1 MLRIFRAPFVP
12 VEFADVFFAD
22 QLCSLVLFFQDF
34 WFTSCFFAY
43 DAWIDEPYV
52 CTAMD
57 PYVKPLIGIARHTTH
72 DTHDTTRHARH
83 TAHGTTRTTRHALTW
98 V

>member
-1 MLRIFRAPFVP
+1 MCVCVCTVCDVL
-12 VEFADVFFAD
+12 EWNADVFFAD

-57 PYVKPLIGIARHTTH
+57 PYVKPLIGTQPYLGL
-72 DTHDTTRHARH
+72 DGHDTTRV
-83 TAHGTTRTTRHALTW
+83 LI
-98 V
+98 